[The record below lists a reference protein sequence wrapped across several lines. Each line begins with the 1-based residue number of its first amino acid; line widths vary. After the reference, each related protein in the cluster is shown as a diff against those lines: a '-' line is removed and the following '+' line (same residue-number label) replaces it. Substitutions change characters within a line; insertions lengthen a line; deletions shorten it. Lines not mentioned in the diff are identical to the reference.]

1 MHNNKIILRIL
12 SSTFILFLFISC
24 KGQEERKENEN
35 RQDERVSLLQTD
47 WEKYNL
53 KGEVKELVASIQ
65 RNYDMDTMQKK
76 EISQFE
82 RNDIAFKF
90 LPLGKFNFDR
100 NGFEIKMHYRYQD
113 STGLPSMDYANKSI
127 YIYIYDSLD
136 YIKKRKIMGLKNYPY
151 NVYSPNRIKLNS
163 MGTNPIK
170 KFSDTLPLYYLYKI
184 KNKRII
190 EEVKAYGIEGKISLP
205 NTLNPQIRKTNSYNK
220 EGLITQQNVRYREAL
235 TKNFFPD
242 QIMHLSMEVAAHS
255 EIIYHYQYDEQK
267 RITQVQLMVNGDKKW
282 QEDYFYEDKSD
293 KPYKLDKYI
302 DKQRTYGKYFT
313 ENITEYYNEKG
324 DIIKSVNFNPSGEVI
339 RTRFYEYEYDP
350 NGNWIKCD
358 MYLEG
363 YPEKTEQP
371 TIEVTRAY
379 EYY

>member
-113 STGLPSMDYANKSI
+113 STGRPAMDYANKSI